1 MLDTTIQKKKNKP
14 KKKKTTTILTIS
26 KSSANS
32 KSIIWQ
38 NKVKLS
44 PNSYPRVC
52 ELNVLI
58 NHDILKKQLRKYYQG
73 QWDINNIV

>member
-14 KKKKTTTILTIS
+14 KKTTTTILIIS

-44 PNSYPRVC
+44 PNSYPRVY

-58 NHDILKKQLRKYYQG
+58 NHDILKKQ
-73 QWDINNIV
+73 

>member
-1 MLDTTIQKKKNKP
+1 MLDTTIQKKKTNQ
-14 KKKKTTTILTIS
+14 KKTTTTILIIS

-44 PNSYPRVC
+44 PNSYPRVY
-52 ELNVLI
+52 ELNVLF